1 MSLDFEEAIRRIQE
15 SIIENA
21 RKIYSD
27 EVIKRWQNPKYLGE
41 INNPEGYA
49 KITGPCGDT
58 MEIFLKI
65 HDDKILSA
73 QFITTGCATTI
84 ASGSMACELSMGKHI
99 EEIQDITQ
107 DEILKQ
113 LGGLPEE
120 STHCALLAS
129 NTLKGALDN
138 YLSSKMC

>member
-1 MSLDFEEAIRRIQE
+1 LSLNFDEAISEIQE
-15 SIIENA
+15 AIIKDA

-27 EVIKRWQNPKYLGE
+27 EVIKRWQNPQYLGE
-41 INNPEGYA
+41 IYNPQGYA

-58 MEIFLKI
+58 MEIFLRI
-65 HDDKILSA
+65 QDDKILSA
-73 QFITTGCATTI
+73 QFITTGCATTV

-99 EEIQDITQ
+99 EEIKGISQ
-107 DEILKQ
+107 DEILRQ

-129 NTLKGALDN
+129 NTLKGALEN
-138 YLSSKMC
+138 YLLSKM